1 MFYVGL
7 EGLGAL
13 DMETDRNENVH
24 ISSFCGARTDTAS
37 QGVKGEF
44 KLSGSTPELG
54 DFTIR
59 IVDSES
65 SRTPLYFVQD

>member
-1 MFYVGL
+1 
-7 EGLGAL
+7 
-13 DMETDRNENVH
+13 METDRDENVH
-24 ISSFCGARTDTAS
+24 FSSFCGARTDTTG
-37 QGVKGEF
+37 QGIKGEF

-65 SRTPLYFVQD
+65 SRMPLRFVQN